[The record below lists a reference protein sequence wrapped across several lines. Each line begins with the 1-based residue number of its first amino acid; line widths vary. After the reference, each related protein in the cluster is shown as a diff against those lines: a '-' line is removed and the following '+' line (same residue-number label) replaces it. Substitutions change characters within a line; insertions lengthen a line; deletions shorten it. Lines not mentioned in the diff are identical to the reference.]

1 MGYTSLL
8 LAWMPLCLGGGER
21 VTFTTDDG
29 QAIVADFYPVEGDGP
44 TVICLPMFGQSRS
57 TYEPLARSLNDAGIQ
72 MLSLDL
78 RGHGESA
85 PELAREIEGSTLDP
99 FLEMHR
105 DVGAALDFL
114 ANRGS
119 DTSRVALI
127 GAGSGCSVS
136 VDSVVRD
143 PSAFRSVVLLT
154 PGPSYLGMDTI
165 AHLQSWPGTPCLI
178 LSATDTTSRSEPVAD
193 AMRAT
198 FEESTRYEVL
208 GGAGMHGTQMF
219 GKADGIEDRIAGFFG
234 ETLSRPDLRIPHFPE
249 DDPRANTAGFV
260 RQTLRLVR
268 KLPAADGTEPQFTL
282 MAFAIGETLTLGA
295 MVHQDFAGSVGWEIG
310 ETTLDLAWDTK
321 GQGPVPVRVEGA
333 ELEAVGQRGSFRGIH
348 WVNVEL
354 PLRLLDDDGTALRL
368 RLEGPGRPTI
378 ALPRGAEAFA
388 ARLSPR

>member
-1 MGYTSLL
+1 MLHTSLI

-21 VTFTTDDG
+21 VTFTTDDD
-29 QAIVADFYPVEGDGP
+29 QVIVADFYPVQGDGP
-44 TVICLPMFGQSRS
+44 TVICLPMLGGSRTS
-57 TYEPLARSLNDAGIQ
+57 YEPLARSLNDAGIQ

-85 PELAREIEGSTLDP
+85 PELAAEIEGRALEP

-105 DVGAALDFL
+105 DVAAALDFL
-114 ANRGS
+114 ASRGS

-127 GAGSGCSVS
+127 GASIGCSVS

-154 PGPSYLGMDTI
+154 PGPNYLGMDTM

-178 LSATDTTSRSEPVAD
+178 LSATDETPRSDPIAN
-193 AMRAT
+193 AMAAA
-198 FEESTRYEVL
+198 FEESTRYDIID
-208 GGAGMHGTQMF
+208 GTGMHGTQMF
-219 GKADGIEDRIAGFFG
+219 GKADGIENRIAGFFA
-234 ETLSRPDLRIPHFPE
+234 ETLSRPDLRIPHFSE

-295 MVHQDFAGSVGWEIG
+295 MVHQDFAGLVGWEIG
-310 ETTLDLAWDTK
+310 ETTLGFDWDTK
-321 GQGPVPVRVEGA
+321 DQGPVPVRVEGA

-354 PLRLLDDDGTALRL
+354 PLSMLGDDGTALRL
-368 RLEGPGRPTI
+368 RFSSPDGPNL
-378 ALPRGAEAFA
+378 ALPSGTEAFA
-388 ARLSPR
+388 ARLSSR